1 MIAMN
6 EIYICKDCGN
16 EHDSYQDLKH
26 YSWESGGFCRACGGD
41 RMKVLD
47 LNNLPENYDEDEE

>member
-1 MIAMN
+1 MN

-41 RMKVLD
+41 RMKVID
-47 LNNLPENYDEDEE
+47 LNNLPKDDCEDEE